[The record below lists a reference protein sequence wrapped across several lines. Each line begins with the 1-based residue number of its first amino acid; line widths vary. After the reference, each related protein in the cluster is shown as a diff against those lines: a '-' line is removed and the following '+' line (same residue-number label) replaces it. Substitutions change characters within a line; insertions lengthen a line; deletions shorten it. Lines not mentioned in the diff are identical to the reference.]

1 MSNELILTLFLYIII
16 CNIIYSFFDFNY
28 DFDNSIAFDIEQ
40 ALNSKL
46 IYNFQQKYNCD
57 KDEEALILGKWKG
70 LNEGCKCLGHR
81 VTKGR
86 CRRRNS
92 LNSLVV
98 YVGCED
104 MPAIPSKY
112 YEKFDNKKFCV
123 KRSTETYRYL
133 LLNKQVINNNET
145 CPEGYKCC
153 GIIDTLNRKLC
164 KKINEECPITIN
176 DVNSLKNNSENSKIL
191 SRIKISE
198 YKPCM
203 NPHQEDWYQV
213 YGLEYPSKKC
223 TEINGNKYDL
233 KYEKLKFV
241 TNKYDL
247 YKDND
252 IIEHYPD
259 NTYFNLQN
267 EEIYLYG
274 RNYIGIDIQDIK
286 EFSYDNLIYYEKLSE
301 RHYKY
306 IWVISISSLLCL
318 LLCFLESNSIYL
330 ENILNNDKAKFY
342 LFFLIILLIIN
353 IAINLILFI
362 CNLKIKTIID
372 LDGNDDYT
380 IGIINSLKK
389 EVRVNYIFN
398 LISLIIFAITT
409 IYMIKLYKN
418 NML

>member
-1 MSNELILTLFLYIII
+1 MMLILWKITL
-16 CNIIYSFFDFNY
+16 
-28 DFDNSIAFDIEQ
+28 
-40 ALNSKL
+40 
-46 IYNFQQKYNCD
+46 
-57 KDEEALILGKWKG
+57 
-70 LNEGCKCLGHR
+70 
-81 VTKGR
+81 
-86 CRRRNS
+86 
-92 LNSLVV
+92 
-98 YVGCED
+98 
-104 MPAIPSKY
+104 
-112 YEKFDNKKFCV
+112 
-123 KRSTETYRYL
+123 
-133 LLNKQVINNNET
+133 
-145 CPEGYKCC
+145 
-153 GIIDTLNRKLC
+153 
-164 KKINEECPITIN
+164 KI
-176 DVNSLKNNSENSKIL
+176 
-191 SRIKISE
+191 
-198 YKPCM
+198 
-203 NPHQEDWYQV
+203 
-213 YGLEYPSKKC
+213 
-223 TEINGNKYDL
+223 
-233 KYEKLKFV
+233 

-306 IWVISISSLLCL
+306 IWVISIGSLLCL

-398 LISLIIFAITT
+398 LISLIIFTITT